1 MGWDGEKEADRVRK
15 RKGWVWAEVVV
26 VVVWPMM

>member
-26 VVVWPMM
+26 VWPMM